1 MPGQVGPFKAKQGY
15 CDGFHNT
22 LPVHKL
28 VSEECYRWMTPRPTI
43 ALSAG
48 IEGQTLD
55 LEWPGDGSPFLVL
68 HCEDLQSGLW
78 EGWVTYWTN
87 LHYVLAKQHE
97 FIRVIHLGQ

>member
-1 MPGQVGPFKAKQGY
+1 
-15 CDGFHNT
+15 
-22 LPVHKL
+22 
-28 VSEECYRWMTPRPTI
+28 MTPRPTI

-48 IEGQTLD
+48 IDGQTLD
-55 LEWPGDGSPFLVL
+55 LEWLGDGSPFLVL